1 MDFKR
6 IEAIFLVAF
15 LCLDIFLFSI
25 YRQSQNEQTPIN
37 NSSTIKITQRLK
49 EDKIKYEGKISS
61 EHTDGYYLS
70 ATQTNLNTE
79 LQNMKKTKKLE
90 NADVLRSSVKDN
102 LLSLTP
108 EKDLS
113 VNKKGQIPTLVRET
127 LTNQKEIIL
136 GKDYRYQ
143 DEIHQQSDGYLDAY
157 ACQKYE
163 GIPINDIT
171 AQIKFTLKKNDEN
184 YRLEKIQ
191 QMHLSNL
198 TALREKMPLVSEE
211 DALTTLYINN
221 KLSKNDEIL
230 WSKLAYTLVLQVRG
244 KNVYVPAWFVSIRHE
259 DKKEQVEIVNAFRN
273 RIITNAAVVSVK
285 FFPKTENE
293 N

>member
-273 RIITNAAVVSVK
+273 RIITNAAVRKV
-285 FFPKTENE
+285 ENK
-293 N
+293 

>member
-90 NADVLRSSVKDN
+90 NVDVLRSSVKDN

-143 DEIHQQSDGYLDAY
+143 DEIHQQSDGYLDVY

-273 RIITNAAVVSVK
+273 RIITNAAVRKV
-285 FFPKTENE
+285 ENK
-293 N
+293 

>member
-211 DALTTLYINN
+211 DALMTLYINN

-273 RIITNAAVVSVK
+273 RIITNAAVRKV
-285 FFPKTENE
+285 ENK
-293 N
+293 

>member
-49 EDKIKYEGKISS
+49 EDKINYEGKISS

-90 NADVLRSSVKDN
+90 NIDVLRSSVKDN

-143 DEIHQQSDGYLDAY
+143 DEIHQQSDGYLDVY

-273 RIITNAAVVSVK
+273 RIITNAAVRKV
-285 FFPKTENE
+285 ENK
-293 N
+293 

>member
-79 LQNMKKTKKLE
+79 LQNIKKTKKLE
-90 NADVLRSSVKDN
+90 NVDVLRSSVKDN

-143 DEIHQQSDGYLDAY
+143 DEIHQQSDGYLDVY

-273 RIITNAAVVSVK
+273 RIITNAAVRKV
-285 FFPKTENE
+285 ENK
-293 N
+293 

>member
-90 NADVLRSSVKDN
+90 NVDVLRSSVKDN

-113 VNKKGQIPTLVRET
+113 VNKKGQIPTLIRET

-143 DEIHQQSDGYLDAY
+143 DEIHQQSDGYLDVY

-171 AQIKFTLKKNDEN
+171 AQIKFTLKKNEEN

-273 RIITNAAVVSVK
+273 RIITNAAVRKV
-285 FFPKTENE
+285 ENK
-293 N
+293 

>member
-37 NSSTIKITQRLK
+37 NSPTIKITQRLK

-79 LQNMKKTKKLE
+79 LQNMKKAKKLE
-90 NADVLRSSVKDN
+90 NVDVLRSSVKDN

-108 EKDLS
+108 EKDLF

-143 DEIHQQSDGYLDAY
+143 DEIHQQSDGYLDVY

-273 RIITNAAVVSVK
+273 RIITNAAVRKV
-285 FFPKTENE
+285 ENK
-293 N
+293 

>member
-6 IEAIFLVAF
+6 IEAIFLGAF

-90 NADVLRSSVKDN
+90 NIDVLRSSVKDN

-143 DEIHQQSDGYLDAY
+143 DEIHQQSDGYLDVY

-273 RIITNAAVVSVK
+273 RIITNAAVRKV
-285 FFPKTENE
+285 ENK
-293 N
+293 

>member
-37 NSSTIKITQRLK
+37 NSSTIKITQHLK

-79 LQNMKKTKKLE
+79 LQNMKKAKKLE
-90 NADVLRSSVKDN
+90 NVDVLRSSVKDN

-108 EKDLS
+108 EKDLF

-143 DEIHQQSDGYLDAY
+143 DEIHQQSDGYLDVY

-273 RIITNAAVVSVK
+273 RIITNAAVRKV
-285 FFPKTENE
+285 ENK
-293 N
+293 

>member
-143 DEIHQQSDGYLDAY
+143 DEIHQQGDGYLDVY

-273 RIITNAAVVSVK
+273 RIITNAAVRKV
-285 FFPKTENE
+285 ENK
-293 N
+293 

>member
-79 LQNMKKTKKLE
+79 LQNMKKAKKLE
-90 NADVLRSSVKDN
+90 NVDVLRSSVKDN

-108 EKDLS
+108 EKDLF

-143 DEIHQQSDGYLDAY
+143 DEIHQQSDGYLDVY

-273 RIITNAAVVSVK
+273 RIITNAAVRKV
-285 FFPKTENE
+285 ENK
-293 N
+293 

>member
-113 VNKKGQIPTLVRET
+113 VNKKGQIPTLIRET

-143 DEIHQQSDGYLDAY
+143 DEIHQQSDGYLDVY

-184 YRLEKIQ
+184 YRIEKIQ

-273 RIITNAAVVSVK
+273 RIITNAAVRKV
-285 FFPKTENE
+285 ENK
-293 N
+293 

>member
-79 LQNMKKTKKLE
+79 LQNMKKAKKLE
-90 NADVLRSSVKDN
+90 NVDVLRSSVKDN

-113 VNKKGQIPTLVRET
+113 VNKKEQIPTLVRET

-136 GKDYRYQ
+136 GKDYHYQ
-143 DEIHQQSDGYLDAY
+143 DEIHQQSDGYLDVY

-273 RIITNAAVVSVK
+273 RIITNAAVRKV
-285 FFPKTENE
+285 ENK
-293 N
+293 

>member
-90 NADVLRSSVKDN
+90 NIDVLRSSVKDN

-143 DEIHQQSDGYLDAY
+143 DEIHQQSDGYLDVY

-273 RIITNAAVVSVK
+273 RIITNAAVRK
-285 FFPKTENE
+285 IENK
-293 N
+293 

>member
-143 DEIHQQSDGYLDAY
+143 DEIHQQSDGYLDVF

-273 RIITNAAVVSVK
+273 RIITNAAVRKV
-285 FFPKTENE
+285 ENK
-293 N
+293 

>member
-90 NADVLRSSVKDN
+90 NIDVLRSSVKDN

-143 DEIHQQSDGYLDAY
+143 DEIHQQSDGYLDVY

-163 GIPINDIT
+163 GILINDIT

-273 RIITNAAVVSVK
+273 RIITNAAVRKV
-285 FFPKTENE
+285 ENK
-293 N
+293 

>member
-90 NADVLRSSVKDN
+90 NIDVLRSSVKDN

-143 DEIHQQSDGYLDAY
+143 DEIHQQSDGYLDVY

-259 DKKEQVEIVNAFRN
+259 DKKEQVDIVNAFRN
-273 RIITNAAVVSVK
+273 RIITNAAVRKV
-285 FFPKTENE
+285 ENK
-293 N
+293 

>member
-49 EDKIKYEGKISS
+49 EDKIKYEGKIST

-79 LQNMKKTKKLE
+79 LQNMKKTNKLE
-90 NADVLRSSVKDN
+90 NVDVFRSSVKDN

-136 GKDYRYQ
+136 GKDYHYQ
-143 DEIHQQSDGYLDAY
+143 DEIHQQSDGYLDVY

-171 AQIKFTLKKNDEN
+171 AQIKFTLKKNEEN

-273 RIITNAAVVSVK
+273 RIITNAAVRKV
-285 FFPKTENE
+285 ENK
-293 N
+293 

>member
-37 NSSTIKITQRLK
+37 NFSTIKITQRLK

-79 LQNMKKTKKLE
+79 LQNMKKTKKFE
-90 NADVLRSSVKDN
+90 NVDVLRSSVKDN

-113 VNKKGQIPTLVRET
+113 VNKKGQIPTLIRET

-143 DEIHQQSDGYLDAY
+143 DEIHQQSDGYLDVY

-184 YRLEKIQ
+184 YRIEKIQ

-273 RIITNAAVVSVK
+273 RIITNAAVRKV
-285 FFPKTENE
+285 ENK
-293 N
+293 

>member
-90 NADVLRSSVKDN
+90 NVDVLRSSVKDN

-113 VNKKGQIPTLVRET
+113 VNKKGQIPTLIREI

-143 DEIHQQSDGYLDAY
+143 DEIHQQSDGYLDVY

-273 RIITNAAVVSVK
+273 RIITNAAVRKV
-285 FFPKTENE
+285 ENK
-293 N
+293 

>member
-136 GKDYRYQ
+136 GKDYHYQ
-143 DEIHQQSDGYLDAY
+143 DEIHQQSDGYLDVY

-273 RIITNAAVVSVK
+273 RIITNAAVRKV
-285 FFPKTENE
+285 ENK
-293 N
+293 

>member
-90 NADVLRSSVKDN
+90 NIDVLRSSVKDN

-143 DEIHQQSDGYLDAY
+143 DEIHQQSDGYLDVY

-230 WSKLAYTLVLQVRG
+230 SSKLAYTLVLQVRG

-273 RIITNAAVVSVK
+273 RIITNASVRK
-285 FFPKTENE
+285 VENK
-293 N
+293 

>member
-61 EHTDGYYLS
+61 KHTDGYYLS

-90 NADVLRSSVKDN
+90 NVDVLRSSVKDN

-113 VNKKGQIPTLVRET
+113 VNKKGQIPTLIRET

-143 DEIHQQSDGYLDAY
+143 DEIHQQSDGYLDVY

-184 YRLEKIQ
+184 YRIEKIQ

-273 RIITNAAVVSVK
+273 RIITNAAVRKV
-285 FFPKTENE
+285 ENK
-293 N
+293 

>member
-90 NADVLRSSVKDN
+90 NIDVLRSSVKDN

-143 DEIHQQSDGYLDAY
+143 DEIHQQSDGYLDVY

-273 RIITNAAVVSVK
+273 RIITNAAVRKV
-285 FFPKTENE
+285 ENK
-293 N
+293 

>member
-90 NADVLRSSVKDN
+90 NVDVLRSSVKDN

-143 DEIHQQSDGYLDAY
+143 DEIHQQSDGYLDVY

-184 YRLEKIQ
+184 YRLEKIK

-273 RIITNAAVVSVK
+273 RIITNAAVRKV
-285 FFPKTENE
+285 ENK
-293 N
+293 

>member
-79 LQNMKKTKKLE
+79 LQNMKKAKKLE
-90 NADVLRSSVKDN
+90 NVDVLRSSVKDN

-108 EKDLS
+108 EKDLF

-127 LTNQKEIIL
+127 LTNQKEIIF

-143 DEIHQQSDGYLDAY
+143 DEIHQQSDGYLDVY

-273 RIITNAAVVSVK
+273 RIITNAAVRKV
-285 FFPKTENE
+285 ENK
-293 N
+293 

>member
-79 LQNMKKTKKLE
+79 LQNMKKAKKLE
-90 NADVLRSSVKDN
+90 NVDVLRSSVKDN

-108 EKDLS
+108 EKDLF
-113 VNKKGQIPTLVRET
+113 VNKKGQIQTLVRET

-143 DEIHQQSDGYLDAY
+143 DEIHQQSDGYLDVY

-273 RIITNAAVVSVK
+273 RIITNAAVRKV
-285 FFPKTENE
+285 ENK
-293 N
+293 

>member
-25 YRQSQNEQTPIN
+25 YRQSQNEQAPIN

-90 NADVLRSSVKDN
+90 NIDVLRSSVKDN

-143 DEIHQQSDGYLDAY
+143 DEIHQQSDGYLDVY

-273 RIITNAAVVSVK
+273 RIITNAAVRKV
-285 FFPKTENE
+285 ENK
-293 N
+293 

>member
-90 NADVLRSSVKDN
+90 NVDVLRSSVKDN

-113 VNKKGQIPTLVRET
+113 VNKKGQIPTLIRET

-143 DEIHQQSDGYLDAY
+143 DEIHQQSDGYLDVY

-184 YRLEKIQ
+184 YRIEKIQ

-273 RIITNAAVVSVK
+273 RIITNAAVRKV
-285 FFPKTENE
+285 ENK
-293 N
+293 

>member
-90 NADVLRSSVKDN
+90 NIDVLRSSVKDN

-113 VNKKGQIPTLVRET
+113 VNKKGQIPTLIRET

-143 DEIHQQSDGYLDAY
+143 DEIHQQSDGYLDVY

-184 YRLEKIQ
+184 YRIEKIQ

-273 RIITNAAVVSVK
+273 RIITNAAVRKV
-285 FFPKTENE
+285 ENK
-293 N
+293 

>member
-90 NADVLRSSVKDN
+90 NIDVLRSSVKDN

-127 LTNQKEIIL
+127 LINQKEIIL

-143 DEIHQQSDGYLDAY
+143 DEIHQQSDGYLDVY

-273 RIITNAAVVSVK
+273 RIITNAAVRKV
-285 FFPKTENE
+285 ENK
-293 N
+293 

>member
-79 LQNMKKTKKLE
+79 LQNMKKAKKLE
-90 NADVLRSSVKDN
+90 NDDVLRSSVKDN

-143 DEIHQQSDGYLDAY
+143 DEIHQQSDGYLDVY

-273 RIITNAAVVSVK
+273 RIITNAAVRKV
-285 FFPKTENE
+285 ENK
-293 N
+293 

>member
-61 EHTDGYYLS
+61 KHTDGYYLS

-90 NADVLRSSVKDN
+90 NIDVLRSSVKDN

-113 VNKKGQIPTLVRET
+113 VNKKGQIPTLIRET

-143 DEIHQQSDGYLDAY
+143 DEIHQQSDGYLDVY

-184 YRLEKIQ
+184 YRIEKIQ

-273 RIITNAAVVSVK
+273 RIITNAAVRKV
-285 FFPKTENE
+285 ENK
-293 N
+293 

>member
-90 NADVLRSSVKDN
+90 NIDVLRSSVKDN

-143 DEIHQQSDGYLDAY
+143 DEIHQQSDGYLDVY

-230 WSKLAYTLVLQVRG
+230 WSKLAYTLLLQVRG

-273 RIITNAAVVSVK
+273 RIITNAAVRKV
-285 FFPKTENE
+285 ENK
-293 N
+293 

>member
-79 LQNMKKTKKLE
+79 LQNMKNAKKLE
-90 NADVLRSSVKDN
+90 NVDVLRSSVKDN

-108 EKDLS
+108 EKDLF

-143 DEIHQQSDGYLDAY
+143 DEIHQQSDGYLDVY

-273 RIITNAAVVSVK
+273 RIITNAAVRKV
-285 FFPKTENE
+285 ENK
-293 N
+293 

>member
-79 LQNMKKTKKLE
+79 LQNMKKAKKLE
-90 NADVLRSSVKDN
+90 NVDVLRSSVKDN

-273 RIITNAAVVSVK
+273 RIITNAAVRKV
-285 FFPKTENE
+285 ENK
-293 N
+293 

>member
-90 NADVLRSSVKDN
+90 NIDVLRSSVKDN

-127 LTNQKEIIL
+127 LTNQKEIIF

-143 DEIHQQSDGYLDAY
+143 DEIHQQSDGYLDVY

-171 AQIKFTLKKNDEN
+171 AQIKFTLKKNEEN

-273 RIITNAAVVSVK
+273 RIITNAAVRKV
-285 FFPKTENE
+285 ENK
-293 N
+293 

>member
-143 DEIHQQSDGYLDAY
+143 DEIHQQSDGYLDVY

-273 RIITNAAVVSVK
+273 RIITNAAVCKV
-285 FFPKTENE
+285 ENK
-293 N
+293 

>member
-79 LQNMKKTKKLE
+79 LQNMKKAKKLE
-90 NADVLRSSVKDN
+90 NVDVLRSSVKDN

-113 VNKKGQIPTLVRET
+113 VNKKGQIPTLIRET

-143 DEIHQQSDGYLDAY
+143 DEIHQQSDGYLDVY

-273 RIITNAAVVSVK
+273 RIITNAAVRKV
-285 FFPKTENE
+285 ENK
-293 N
+293 

>member
-37 NSSTIKITQRLK
+37 NSSTIKITQHLK

-79 LQNMKKTKKLE
+79 LQNMKKAKKLE
-90 NADVLRSSVKDN
+90 NVDVLRSSVKDN

-143 DEIHQQSDGYLDAY
+143 GEIHQQSDGYLDVY

-273 RIITNAAVVSVK
+273 RIITNAAVRKV
-285 FFPKTENE
+285 ENK
-293 N
+293 